1 MRVVADSHAL
11 IWYLFDNENGRLTPD
26 QLAATVDLLNHP
38 DSSLDPIPITT
49 DVVAA
54 FGSIPLPA
62 IRDPWDRLIMATAI
76 DLGLPLVSADAQIAA
91 TGLVEILW

>member
-1 MRVVADSHAL
+1 
-11 IWYLFDNENGRLTPD
+11 
-26 QLAATVDLLNHP
+26 LAAIVDLLNHP